1 MSNRNDKILAG
12 AAVGLLVIATAV
24 WIFILQPLVPG
35 DREHD
40 PRLKSQST
48 QLGGEVYPATPR
60 ADIFGFSSNWERP
73 EEHDEGWN
81 YDIFDPV
88 ETVWDEQLREY
99 QPKSYTPPV
108 IPPFGIHL
116 TRLGHPH
123 YPLILRGSIAPQAGK
138 PETARILFI
147 ENVDT
152 KNSVSMNIGK
162 LNSEEGVTPLSYRT
176 EKFTGADGASSNRNI
191 LRLKDIKLGK
201 EIEIDDIKPVEFSD
215 LLDIILVADSG
226 APSWTFHAQGATF
239 EHGGATFVVKGVDLQ
254 AGSVTVDKTF
264 TPNPR
269 KGPKTL
275 TETLVIAPAADPK
288 SKNSTPSTATPK
300 SAPPSLTPPP
310 STTPP
315 STTGK
320 ATPIR

>member
-12 AAVGLLVIATAV
+12 AAVSLLLIAGAA

-35 DREHD
+35 DRDRD
-40 PRLKSQST
+40 PRLKSQTT
-48 QLGGEVYPATPR
+48 QIGGEVYPATPR

-108 IPPFGIHL
+108 IPPFGIRL
-116 TRLGHPH
+116 VRLGHPH

-152 KNSVSMNIGK
+152 KNSISANIGK
-162 LNSEEGVTPLSYRT
+162 LNSEEGITPLAYRS
-176 EKFTGADGASSNRNI
+176 ENYTGEDGAPSKRNI

-201 EIEIDDIKPVEFSD
+201 EIEINDVKPVEFSD
-215 LLDIILVADSG
+215 QLDIVLVANSG
-226 APSWTFHAQGATF
+226 APTWTFHGQGATF

-275 TETLVIAPAADPK
+275 TETLVIAPVADPK
-288 SKNSTPSTATPK
+288 SKNSTPPTDTPK
-300 SAPPSLTPPP
+300 PAPSTLTPPP
-310 STTPP
+310 SVTPP

>member
-12 AAVGLLVIATAV
+12 AAVSFLVLAVAT
-24 WIFILQPLVPG
+24 WIFVLQPLVPS

-40 PRLKSQST
+40 PRLRSQAT
-48 QLGGEVYPATPR
+48 KLGGEAYPATPR

-88 ETVWDEQLREY
+88 ETVWDEQLHEY

-108 IPPFGIHL
+108 IPPFGIRL
-116 TRLGHPH
+116 VRLGHPH
-123 YPLILRGSIAPQAGK
+123 YPLVLRGSIAPQPGK

-147 ENVDT
+147 ENIDT
-152 KNSVSMNIGK
+152 KNSVSANIGK
-162 LNSEEGVTPLSYRT
+162 LNSEEGVMPLAYRT
-176 EKFTGADGASSNRNI
+176 EKITGADGAISNRNI
-191 LRLKDIKLGK
+191 LKLKDIKLGK
-201 EIEIDDIKPVEFSD
+201 EIEIDDVKPLEFTD
-215 LLDIILVADSG
+215 QIDIVLVADGG

-275 TETLVIAPAADPK
+275 TETLVITPTGDTK
-288 SKNSTPSTATPK
+288 SKTTPPSTVTPK
-300 SAPPSLTPPP
+300 SAPPLLNPP
-310 STTPP
+310 T

-320 ATPIR
+320 APTTR